1 MEQEDRLENFMKL
14 NQEPNNI
21 LVTTTLMS
29 RGLDLKNIVLV
40 INYDCPT
47 YKEDFVHRV
56 GRTGRGTNTGL
67 AITLIT

>member
-1 MEQEDRLENFMKL
+1 
-14 NQEPNNI
+14 
-21 LVTTTLMS
+21 MS
-29 RGLDLKNIVLV
+29 WGLDLKNIVLV

-67 AITLIT
+67 AVTFVT